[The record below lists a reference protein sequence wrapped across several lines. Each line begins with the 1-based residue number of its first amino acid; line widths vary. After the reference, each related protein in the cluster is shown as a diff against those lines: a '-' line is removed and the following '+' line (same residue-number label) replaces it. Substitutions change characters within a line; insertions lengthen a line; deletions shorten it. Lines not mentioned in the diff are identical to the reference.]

1 MRSQQRSHAGLDASS
16 PAEPPALRMAI
27 PAGLVVATVI
37 GIVLQ
42 SAPIFPHNT
51 MNAWL
56 RALLIG
62 ACVTPAA
69 ITLVWT
75 VVVDRSTIP

>member
-37 GIVLQ
+37 GIGKCSSPAQ
-42 SAPIFPHNT
+42 MHGKQPIEPDAT
-51 MNAWL
+51 AKML
-56 RALLIG
+56 
-62 ACVTPAA
+62 
-69 ITLVWT
+69 
-75 VVVDRSTIP
+75 S